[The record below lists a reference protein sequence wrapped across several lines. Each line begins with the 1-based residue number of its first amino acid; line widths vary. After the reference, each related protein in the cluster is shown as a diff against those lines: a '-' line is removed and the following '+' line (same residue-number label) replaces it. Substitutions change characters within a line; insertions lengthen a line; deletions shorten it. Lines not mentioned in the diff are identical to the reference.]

1 MFVGVL
7 HHARHP
13 VAPRAAS
20 DVLLSVASIGL
31 SGFALVDGLTTAVLR
46 NEANKGSLFVT
57 AYVTAHHGT

>member
-7 HHARHP
+7 HHACHP
-13 VAPRAAS
+13 FAPRVAPGVR
-20 DVLLSVASIGL
+20 LSVASTRFP
-31 SGFALVDGLTTAVLR
+31 GFALADGLTTTVLR